1 MSRKTYQTNA
11 LVLLKPFLMSIQQFE
26 NHGSQRTL
34 ESSRRVRVNKV
45 LQDDKFMRP
54 FKSKTQQQNH
64 NEAASGVKPLDS
76 MHNIKFRPG
85 THLTRP
91 VTALA
96 VDEPPLR
103 DPADSTAA
111 FLFDVADAKNP
122 ISQITPAMDKY
133 IAIVI
138 RPRSGECYSTHE
150 QVQLP
155 ATLDGLPAVFK
166 TQERTSWQYGHQCT
180 CDSTNA
186 KPSWQN
192 PRLTRLK
199 KWFTTFF
206 LSFPTIFAN
215 IGQCKPNSTSLL
227 LLLTI
232 SLSVLPNWKSALSC
246 LGNVNLK
253 SLLLPP
259 KKKGHSDSVPNQQH
273 IESIRRDNPL
283 RRFELLAAFT
293 GASSADVF
301 ETSCGLTADATFAYW
316 HRIVVDHWTE
326 VPSVHSLLAARSWI
340 ALDSQ
345 RYMDSG
351 KKARYGHA
359 GVFLEQAHRLAVNA
373 TIPTAPTVLEV
384 SLQHVFPSP
393 LELALSTIVDALTDR
408 TNPWVLVRKKLQAM
422 RKAETHDGYPY
433 LPSSLYAKWQLV
445 EVVNIINKWTRQ
457 FQQELQAALPLALS
471 AIQRLFSVA
480 KGHKAIEIALLVL
493 DRDLRRQ
500 SVDNQSWIKEALEYM
515 SSHAPKVIRN
525 RHIDLEHYKLVVS
538 KDEHHMYRPKTYN
551 DDGEGLHLD
560 ERRDLDG
567 AIRAVCQA
575 VELVAK
581 ARTNWDVCL
590 STLQLAR
597 NTADGVS
604 CKGCLP
610 DLPENGP
617 LDLRFEFNP
626 ASNIKRS
633 RDWCKKLVTI
643 ATAGSDNRI
652 WPSAFIQTLVLQ
664 AVQVISAGG
673 DQSEEPDSAALQL
686 KRIAIFLTADHIK
699 TVSSWLKLLNVP
711 YVIVDNKS
719 MYAPLKA
726 LYNARSSA
734 PAKHVP
740 IVLVD
745 SALPRMARLRIPAV
759 SHVFLASGWRR
770 SDDPSSFI
778 ATALRPPNEE
788 QSAIHVTSFTVDS
801 CCESVPLVADE
812 IKLPSRTQE

>member
-1 MSRKTYQTNA
+1 
-11 LVLLKPFLMSIQQFE
+11 
-26 NHGSQRTL
+26 
-34 ESSRRVRVNKV
+34 
-45 LQDDKFMRP
+45 
-54 FKSKTQQQNH
+54 
-64 NEAASGVKPLDS
+64 
-76 MHNIKFRPG
+76 
-85 THLTRP
+85 
-91 VTALA
+91 
-96 VDEPPLR
+96 
-103 DPADSTAA
+103 
-111 FLFDVADAKNP
+111 
-122 ISQITPAMDKY
+122 
-133 IAIVI
+133 
-138 RPRSGECYSTHE
+138 
-150 QVQLP
+150 
-155 ATLDGLPAVFK
+155 
-166 TQERTSWQYGHQCT
+166 
-180 CDSTNA
+180 
-186 KPSWQN
+186 
-192 PRLTRLK
+192 
-199 KWFTTFF
+199 
-206 LSFPTIFAN
+206 
-215 IGQCKPNSTSLL
+215 
-227 LLLTI
+227 
-232 SLSVLPNWKSALSC
+232 
-246 LGNVNLK
+246 
-253 SLLLPP
+253 
-259 KKKGHSDSVPNQQH
+259 
-273 IESIRRDNPL
+273 
-283 RRFELLAAFT
+283 
-293 GASSADVF
+293 
-301 ETSCGLTADATFAYW
+301 
-316 HRIVVDHWTE
+316 
-326 VPSVHSLLAARSWI
+326 
-340 ALDSQ
+340 
-345 RYMDSG
+345 MDSG
-351 KKARYGHA
+351 KKARYRHA

-408 TNPWVLVRKKLQAM
+408 AYPWVL
-422 RKAETHDGYPY
+422 
-433 LPSSLYAKWQLV
+433 WQLV

-525 RHIDLEHYKLVVS
+525 RHIDLEYYKLVVS

-597 NTADGVS
+597 NTAVAEGWLAACVHDGNKGVRCPGCGIRLVDGDKLFVSSAADGVS

-610 DLPENGP
+610 DLPENGR

-626 ASNIKRS
+626 ANNIKRS

-643 ATAGSDNRI
+643 ATAGSDKRI
-652 WPSAFIQTLVLQ
+652 WPNAFIQTLVLQ
-664 AVQVISAGG
+664 AVQVSSASD

-734 PAKHVP
+734 PANHVP

-745 SALPRMARLRIPAV
+745 SALPRRARLRIPAV

-770 SDDPSSFI
+770 SNDPSSFI

-812 IKLPSRTQE
+812 IKLTSRTQE